1 MSPSLEQIAQI
12 EDYASSF
19 FSPQEIAII
28 MDLNTPEFILLFTTE
43 GAVKNA
49 YNKGRLIQEAKLRK
63 VILEL
68 ATKGSSP
75 AQTLAMDI
83 IKNSKLNNIPI

>member
-1 MSPSLEQIAQI
+1 MSPTQEQIDQI
-12 EDYASSF
+12 QEYASSF

-28 MDLNTPEFILLFTTE
+28 MDLNTPEFILMFSAE
-43 GAVKNA
+43 GPVKNA

-68 ATKGSSP
+68 AAKGSSP

-83 IKNSKLNNIPI
+83 IKNSKLSNITI